1 MTEGLVSR
9 AQEWYRDS
17 SLTDASR
24 LRLTIGDL
32 DELDKNLQALGASV
46 TKRLNWLVAGVFLLE
61 ATIIGALLAIALGK

>member
-1 MTEGLVSR
+1 
-9 AQEWYRDS
+9 
-17 SLTDASR
+17 
-24 LRLTIGDL
+24 L